1 MQRLEAAVRQNTVV
15 ECVGMSHLYSN
26 VSGVDIND
34 HKGTAGGPFQAGQL
48 STYKADNLVQLRS
61 ALLSILG

>member
-1 MQRLEAAVRQNTVV
+1 MVQ
-15 ECVGMSHLYSN
+15 CVGMPHLYSD

-48 STYKADNLVQLRS
+48 STYKADNLVQLCS
-61 ALLSILG
+61 ALLAILG